1 LVLLVYSIT
10 DFSSSHYLLSNS
22 VAVEKPVRVC
32 CEMKRSLTTIC
43 FFTLLFWAS
52 GCRATPDPGLPEIPR
67 GEMPSAAKS
76 AQNSPPD
83 DASRYDLA
91 RDEARGGHTLGKHVG
106 RSDQELRER
115 LDRERNISA
124 ASTWTNREV
133 AEETVAQALRAEHDK
148 IARWE
153 ERGYRRPNLALHFD
167 AGRVVGRSMRH
178 GDESSSPA
186 TEAVII
192 LKADGP
198 TSFYVLT
205 SYPEDRR

>member
-1 LVLLVYSIT
+1 VIRSIIAIC
-10 DFSSSHYLLSNS
+10 SL
-22 VAVEKPVRVC
+22 AV
-32 CEMKRSLTTIC
+32 
-43 FFTLLFWAS
+43 LFWLS
-52 GCRATPDPGLPEIPR
+52 GCGAAPDPGVSEIPL

-76 AQNSPPD
+76 APNAPPD
-83 DASRYDLA
+83 DAARYDLP
-91 RDEARGGHTLGKHVG
+91 RDEARGGHTLVKHVG

-167 AGRVVGRSMRH
+167 AGRVIGRSMRH
-178 GDESSSPA
+178 GDESSSPCTQA
-186 TEAVII
+186 II
-192 LKADGP
+192 VLKADGP
-198 TSFYVLT
+198 DNFYVLT

>member
-1 LVLLVYSIT
+1 
-10 DFSSSHYLLSNS
+10 
-22 VAVEKPVRVC
+22 
-32 CEMKRSLTTIC
+32 MKRWVTVIC
-43 FFTLLFWAS
+43 FFGLLLWIS
-52 GCRATPDPGLPEIPR
+52 GCGAAPDPGVPEIPR

-76 AQNSPPD
+76 AQNGPPD
-83 DASRYDLA
+83 DGTRYDLA
-91 RDEARGGHTLGKHVG
+91 RDETRGGHTLEKHVG

-115 LDRERNISA
+115 LDREQNISA
-124 ASTWTNREV
+124 ASTWTNREL
-133 AEETVAQALRAEHDK
+133 AGETVAQALRAEHDK

-167 AGRVVGRSMRH
+167 AGRVIGRSMRH

-186 TEAVII
+186 TEAVIV

-198 TSFYVLT
+198 NNFYVLT

>member
-1 LVLLVYSIT
+1 
-10 DFSSSHYLLSNS
+10 
-22 VAVEKPVRVC
+22 
-32 CEMKRSLTTIC
+32 MKRSLTTIC
-43 FFTLLFWAS
+43 FFTLLFWVS
-52 GCRATPDPGLPEIPR
+52 GCGATPNPGLPEIPR
-67 GEMPSAAKS
+67 GEMPSATKG
-76 AQNSPPD
+76 AQNASPA

-91 RDEARGGHTLGKHVG
+91 RDEAHGGHTLEKHVG

-133 AEETVAQALRAEHDK
+133 AEETVAQALRGEHDK

-153 ERGYRRPNLALHFD
+153 ERAYRRPNLALHFD
-167 AGRVVGRSMRH
+167 AGRVIGRSMRH

-186 TEAVII
+186 TEAVIV

-198 TSFYVLT
+198 NSFYVLT

>member
-1 LVLLVYSIT
+1 
-10 DFSSSHYLLSNS
+10 
-22 VAVEKPVRVC
+22 
-32 CEMKRSLTTIC
+32 MKRSLTTIC

-52 GCRATPDPGLPEIPR
+52 GCGAAPNPGLPEIPR
-67 GEMPSAAKS
+67 GEMPSATKT
-76 AQNSPPD
+76 AQNGPSD
-83 DASRYDLA
+83 DASRYDLG
-91 RDEARGGHTLGKHVG
+91 RDEARGGHTLEKHVG

-124 ASTWTNREV
+124 ASTWTNRDV
-133 AEETVAQALRAEHDK
+133 AQETVAQALRAEHDK

-167 AGRVVGRSMRH
+167 AGRVIGRSMRH
-178 GDESSSPA
+178 GDERSSPA
-186 TEAVII
+186 TEAVIV

-198 TSFYVLT
+198 NSFYVLT

>member
-1 LVLLVYSIT
+1 
-10 DFSSSHYLLSNS
+10 
-22 VAVEKPVRVC
+22 
-32 CEMKRSLTTIC
+32 MKKWIAAIWFL
-43 FFTLLFWAS
+43 TLLFYIGGCGAS
-52 GCRATPDPGLPEIPR
+52 PGPGLPEIPR
-67 GEMPSAAKS
+67 SESPSPANRASNRQSDDS
-76 AQNSPPD
+76 A
-83 DASRYDLA
+83 RYDLA
-91 RDEARGGHTLGKHVG
+91 QDEARGGHTLDKHVG

-133 AEETVAQALRAEHDK
+133 AEETVAQALRAEHNK

-167 AGRVVGRSMRH
+167 AGRVIGRSMSH
-178 GDESSSPA
+178 GDENSSPA
-186 TEAVII
+186 TQVVIV

-198 TSFYVLT
+198 DSFYVLT